1 MKHYISIFFKGL
13 LLYVTVL
20 LIMIAIMSID
30 SLYDNGYLIDVVL
43 IIAAL
48 CCLCHKFISEK
59 ELHIL
64 TLT

>member
-1 MKHYISIFFKGL
+1 
-13 LLYVTVL
+13 
-20 LIMIAIMSID
+20 MSID

-64 TLT
+64 TLTKN